1 MFRPASLS
9 PRCRSEF
16 DIEQINTSLKKH
28 YGDDDDDHNDHDHDC
43 KGGRRIKLLE
53 HALKRRA
60 DELKNLQQ
68 AFTESLDGKRP
79 LDPPTQ
85 FGTAVQ
91 RAWLHSA
98 DPHDYRDQLEQ
109 QIDRAEMGL
118 AKLEEKL

>member
-9 PRCRSEF
+9 PRYRSEF
-16 DIEQINTSLKKH
+16 DIEQIDTSLKKH
-28 YGDDDDDHNDHDHDC
+28 HGDSDDDDNDHDS

-85 FGTAVQ
+85 SGPRFNELGFIRWTHMIIEINWNSSSIVP
-91 RAWLHSA
+91 RW
-98 DPHDYRDQLEQ
+98 
-109 QIDRAEMGL
+109 G
-118 AKLEEKL
+118 